1 MNKILKKKM
10 YKVNLFK
17 FGVDII
23 CYDNGYND
31 LPGVKYLD
39 IKSNDIK
46 SMLIFDERTNSLS
59 YPKRTLNFVMQANKL
74 PLSSNSL
81 YKNQQD
87 IYRYIKEI
95 VNKIRS
101 TDVGYGEDSKISYD
115 VKKNISIDLLFKEIK
130 KQNREDKLNGL
141 INGK

>member
-23 CYDNGYND
+23 CDDNGYDD

-59 YPKRTLNFVMQANKL
+59 YP
-74 PLSSNSL
+74 LSNIHHSL
-81 YKNQQD
+81 YKNEQD
-87 IYRYIKEI
+87 IYDYIREI
-95 VNKIRS
+95 VNKIKS
-101 TDVGYGEDSKISYD
+101 TDVGYGEDSKISYN
-115 VKKNISIDLLFKEIK
+115 VKKHISIDLLFKEIQ